1 MGEEALTMPLAFQYN
16 GYRNG
21 EMYMDWL
28 KDAIKNYDDLT
39 DSQKAHVD
47 ATLDHL
53 SDDPKDDGVCVCGTK
68 DCPDAYAHTTSGY

>member
-1 MGEEALTMPLAFQYN
+1 MPPAFQYN
-16 GYRNG
+16 SYRNG

-28 KDAIKNYDDLT
+28 KDAIKNYDNLT
-39 DSQKAHVD
+39 DNQKAHVD